1 MSKRDYYQVLGVPRT
16 AGADEIKKAY
26 RKLALQHHPDRNP
39 GDKQAEEKFKEAAE
53 AYEVLSD
60 ADKRRRYDQFGH
72 EGVRGPGGARGF
84 NDVNDIFSTF
94 SDIFGGGMGGSIFEE
109 MFGGGPRRQA
119 AGTGSP
125 GSDLKVKLTLSLE
138 EIATGVEKK
147 LRVKKWQACG
157 TCRGSGAKSSGAKA
171 SCPVCGGTGEVRQ
184 VSRSVFGQ
192 FVNISSCGNC
202 GGEGTIIRDAC
213 PTCGGE
219 GRTQGE
225 STISVKIPAGVS
237 EGNYITLRG
246 EGNAGRR
253 GGPAGDIMVVIHEEP
268 HEVFTRNGDDV
279 VLDLLVSFPE
289 AALGAEVEVPTLT
302 GRARLKVEP
311 GTQSGRM
318 LRMRDKGIPHLNSHG
333 RGDQLVRVNVW
344 VPTHLSTE
352 ERRLLKELGK
362 TENIVPKEG
371 DRSANSDKSFFERV
385 RKAFS

>member
-1 MSKRDYYQVLGVPRT
+1 MSKRDYYHVLGVPRT
-16 AGADEIKKAY
+16 AGTDEIKKAY

-138 EIATGVEKK
+138 EIGTGVEKK
-147 LRVKKWQACG
+147 LRVKKWQTCG

-362 TENIVPKEG
+362 TENIMPKEG